1 MKQEA
6 LPGAEKYTKA
16 RRWKKRWYRVM
27 VCLAG
32 VVVFCTVYA
41 MILPAVTLA
50 SNPLDGDYA
59 YVTDFSVTA
68 ITDGTAP
75 FDGDNNAGN
84 DHDAY
89 NMIVRT
95 FDTVTYTIYVEYAS
109 YTGSAFTDARV
120 RLEFVLPVGKS
131 QAEFDLAAMA
141 WLENYT
147 LTEDTS
153 GGTTRQVLTGYKHLF
168 NNDNREVVPGN
179 FSNNVIVNIKM
190 MKKRRKD
197 PADFLCGYGAQ
208 RMGQRIL

>member
-50 SNPLDGDYA
+50 SNPLNGDFA

-75 FDGDNNAGN
+75 FDGDDNAGN

-89 NMIVRT
+89 NKIVRT
-95 FDTVTYTIYVEYAS
+95 FDTVTYTIKVAYDVYKQGDTFSE
-109 YTGSAFTDARV
+109 ARV
-120 RLEFVLPVGKS
+120 WLELVLPVGKG
-131 QAEFDLAAMA
+131 QAEA
-141 WLENYT
+141 
-147 LTEDTS
+147 
-153 GGTTRQVLTGYKHLF
+153 GG
-168 NNDNREVVPGN
+168 
-179 FSNNVIVNIKM
+179 I
-190 MKKRRKD
+190 
-197 PADFLCGYGAQ
+197 
-208 RMGQRIL
+208 